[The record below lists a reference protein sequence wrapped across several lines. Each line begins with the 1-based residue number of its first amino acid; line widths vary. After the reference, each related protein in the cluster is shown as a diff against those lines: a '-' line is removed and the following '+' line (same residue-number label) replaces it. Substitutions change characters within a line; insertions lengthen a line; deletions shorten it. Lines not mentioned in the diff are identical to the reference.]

1 MAQASNL
8 RICDVIKDLEK
19 DRYLLPA
26 IQREFVWK
34 PEKICGLF
42 DSLMRG
48 YPIGTF
54 LFWTISADHVADYR
68 FYRFMRSYHERDNY
82 RCEQLDNPP
91 KEGFHAVL
99 DGQQRMTALYIGLRG
114 SYATKKPYGRWE
126 NDDSFPKTR
135 LYINLLHEP
144 EAAVSTEEADEA
156 GIYAFEFKTK
166 EDAERC
172 KAKGEWWFL
181 CGRVASPSWDID
193 NYLDDEFDDEFDSI
207 NFSAGDADEIEE
219 VRKKARRAAKKTLRR
234 LDNVVNRS
242 PELTYFS
249 EDTDKLGR
257 VLNIFIRLNSGG
269 VPLSY
274 SDLLLSIAIAQW
286 KNADAR
292 EEINSLKAALFE
304 RYEFNLPKDFILKAC
319 LMLADIGSIK
329 FDVENFNK
337 DNSATLEREWP
348 TCKRY
353 LTLAVSL
360 LRTFG
365 YNSQNLTA
373 TNAIL
378 PVAYY
383 LKVIGADDNYVLSTK
398 FMNDRRR
405 LLLWFNRS
413 ILKQGT
419 WGAGVDTFISQL
431 RETLRKE
438 VPLKTSPNR
447 FPYEEIEK
455 TMLRSGRSLQFRADE
470 IDELLDLPK
479 GKGRTFTLLS
489 ILFPSSGLHVR
500 DDHVDHIYPHALFGR
515 KTTLAKAGYTDE
527 DIRKAQWMRNLL
539 PNLQLLPGIINRE
552 KSDSM
557 PLEWL
562 ESTFNEDQRN
572 HLCHEQMLE
581 GVTNNPK
588 DFFNFFEQ
596 RKEKLRRLIAEKL
609 EIEL

>member
-1 MAQASNL
+1 M
-8 RICDVIKDLEK
+8 
-19 DRYLLPA
+19 
-26 IQREFVWK
+26 
-34 PEKICGLF
+34 
-42 DSLMRG
+42 
-48 YPIGTF
+48 
-54 LFWTISADHVADYR
+54 
-68 FYRFMRSYHERDNY
+68 
-82 RCEQLDNPP
+82 
-91 KEGFHAVL
+91 
-99 DGQQRMTALYIGLRG
+99 
-114 SYATKKPYGRWE
+114 
-126 NDDSFPKTR
+126 
-135 LYINLLHEP
+135 
-144 EAAVSTEEADEA
+144 
-156 GIYAFEFKTK
+156 
-166 EDAERC
+166 
-172 KAKGEWWFL
+172 
-181 CGRVASPSWDID
+181 
-193 NYLDDEFDDEFDSI
+193 
-207 NFSAGDADEIEE
+207 
-219 VRKKARRAAKKTLRR
+219 
-234 LDNVVNRS
+234 
-242 PELTYFS
+242 
-249 EDTDKLGR
+249 
-257 VLNIFIRLNSGG
+257 
-269 VPLSY
+269 
-274 SDLLLSIAIAQW
+274 
-286 KNADAR
+286 
-292 EEINSLKAALFE
+292 
-304 RYEFNLPKDFILKAC
+304 
-319 LMLADIGSIK
+319 
-329 FDVENFNK
+329 
-337 DNSATLEREWP
+337 
-348 TCKRY
+348 
-353 LTLAVSL
+353 
-360 LRTFG
+360 
-365 YNSQNLTA
+365 
-373 TNAIL
+373 
-378 PVAYY
+378 
-383 LKVIGADDNYVLSTK
+383 IGADDNYVLSTK